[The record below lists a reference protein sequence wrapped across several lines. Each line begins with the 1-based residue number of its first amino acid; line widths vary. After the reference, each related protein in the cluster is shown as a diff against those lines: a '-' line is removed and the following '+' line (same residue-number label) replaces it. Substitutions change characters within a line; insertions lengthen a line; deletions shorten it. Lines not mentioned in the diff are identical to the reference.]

1 MLGWLAGVHEPAFA
15 PVNVRGRPPID
26 NNPTPSYLSV
36 NLGWLHFAPRFA
48 SILPEKSRIP
58 ERRKLK
64 SGRGGVVQS
73 GQSNAGAPV

>member
-36 NLGWLHFAPRFA
+36 NFGWLHFAPAFRVDFA
-48 SILPEKSRIP
+48 
-58 ERRKLK
+58 RKEPH
-64 SGRGGVVQS
+64 S
-73 GQSNAGAPV
+73 GAPEA